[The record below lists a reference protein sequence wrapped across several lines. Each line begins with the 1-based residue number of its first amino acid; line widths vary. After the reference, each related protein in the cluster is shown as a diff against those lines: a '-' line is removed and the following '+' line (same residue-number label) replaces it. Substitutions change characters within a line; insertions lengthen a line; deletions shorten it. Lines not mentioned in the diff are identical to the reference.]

1 MNTSG
6 DRLRALLRECHLS
19 ATDFAANRNVTP
31 QHVNNWFKRG
41 IPIARIDEVAELLT
55 VNPRW
60 LRSGHGPKHP
70 GDPFEM
76 VEDSSPS
83 TAVQVPERQHPDDVH
98 LPFLKEIALHS
109 NDGQTVVTEAPG
121 RKVRLPRWALQ
132 TMSVDPE
139 SAVCAPM
146 IGNSMAE
153 KIQDGSII
161 GIDRGLTHI
170 IDGEMYALEHGG
182 MLRVKY
188 LYRLPGG
195 ALRLRSHNSAE
206 YPDEILSAEH
216 LQQQSIQVIGWV
228 FWWSTLNT
236 RRRPVS
242 FR

>member
-41 IPIARIDEVAELLT
+41 IPMARIDEVAELLT

-60 LRSGHGPKHP
+60 LRSGQGPKHP
-70 GDPFEM
+70 GDPFEAAA
-76 VEDSSPS
+76 EASPP
-83 TAVQVPERQHPDDVH
+83 TAVAKTSPPPDDVQ
-98 LPFLKEIALHS
+98 LPFLKEIMTG
-109 NDGQTVVTEAPG
+109 NGPGQTLVAEAPG

-139 SAVCAPM
+139 FAVCAPM
-146 IGNSMAE
+146 IGSSMAE

-161 GIDRGLTHI
+161 GIDRGLTQI
-170 IDGEMYALEHGG
+170 IDGEMYALEHSG

-195 ALRLRSHNSAE
+195 ALRLRSHNSTE
-206 YPDEILSAEH
+206 YPDEVFSAEQ
-216 LQQQSIQVIGWV
+216 LQQEDIQVIGWV

-236 RRRPVS
+236 RRRPVA